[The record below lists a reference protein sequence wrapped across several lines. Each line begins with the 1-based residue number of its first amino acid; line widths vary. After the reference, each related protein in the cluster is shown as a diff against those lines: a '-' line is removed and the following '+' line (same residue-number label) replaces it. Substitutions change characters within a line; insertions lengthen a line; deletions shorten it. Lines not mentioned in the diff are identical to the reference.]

1 VICKTCRFY
10 QGTQFGHC
18 RRYPESVMKQHN
30 NWCGEHLPIAETL
43 KEELKER
50 KKREPKT
57 SA

>member
-1 VICKTCRFY
+1 
-10 QGTQFGHC
+10 
-18 RRYPESVMKQHN
+18 MKQHN

-43 KEELKER
+43 KEEPKER